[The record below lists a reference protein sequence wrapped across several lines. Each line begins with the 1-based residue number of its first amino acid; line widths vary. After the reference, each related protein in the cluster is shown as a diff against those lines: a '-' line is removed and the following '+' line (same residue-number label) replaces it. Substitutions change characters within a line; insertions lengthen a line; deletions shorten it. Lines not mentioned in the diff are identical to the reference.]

1 MRKSTKSKL
10 LLGALLAGMIFLLVV
25 LCISLCKDIKAGEI
39 QTFID
44 EYPVWVVSASGD
56 STFQTVQ
63 ILKCRRI
70 YPNGQV
76 ELLGYRVAVD
86 SSGYRI
92 YEEEP
97 VWFLK
102 GAFHRALSLKN
113 SLANS
118 PGGEN

>member
-1 MRKSTKSKL
+1 MRKSIKSKL
-10 LLGALLAGMIFLLVV
+10 SLGALLAMLIFLVV
-25 LCISLCKDIKAGEI
+25 VFCISIYKDIKAGEI
-39 QTFID
+39 QTLID

-63 ILKCRRI
+63 IIKCWEV
-70 YPNGQV
+70 YPNGRR
-76 ELLGYRVAVD
+76 ELLGYKVAVD

-92 YEEEP
+92 YEEES
-97 VWFLK
+97 VWFFK
-102 GAFHRALSLKN
+102 WAIHRASSLKN